1 LPAFPLQAK
10 LLSED
15 FVRENLVST
24 SSFSNLLNPKF
35 LKKFLTP
42 TAQNF
47 KKIFQTVGLTDFAA
61 DKHHI
66 ALNEMDK

>member
-1 LPAFPLQAK
+1 LQAK

-47 KKIFQTVGLTDFAA
+47 KKIFQNVELTDFAA

-66 ALNEMDK
+66 ALNEMHK

>member
-1 LPAFPLQAK
+1 
-10 LLSED
+10 
-15 FVRENLVST
+15 VRENLVST

-35 LKKFLTP
+35 FKKFLTP

-47 KKIFQTVGLTDFAA
+47 KKIFQNVGLTDFAA

-66 ALNEMDK
+66 ALNEMHK

>member
-1 LPAFPLQAK
+1 
-10 LLSED
+10 
-15 FVRENLVST
+15 VRENLVST

-47 KKIFQTVGLTDFAA
+47 KKIFQNVELTDFAA

-66 ALNEMDK
+66 ALNEMHK